1 MRKSQLL
8 VLLIVWAG
16 FYACKEDPLKV
27 DVSDIEVNVELH
39 RFDKALF
46 SMDTSNIWKEL
57 DAIGQ
62 EYDRLWEMYTY
73 QILNIGGPNDRMFA
87 DRLKQFLGDPVISE
101 SYKEAQKIFEN
112 DNFLIEELDNSF
124 THFAY
129 YYPKK
134 GIPKVFT
141 FIGGFN
147 QSIVTDKD
155 LLGIGLDKY
164 LGEDCRFYYQLGLP
178 VFARKQLKK
187 ENIAGDC
194 MRAWAMMEFPNTD
207 SIENVLNTMIYNGK
221 ILYFAKAMMPEKS
234 DSLIIRYS
242 KNEFDYCVKSEK
254 EMYAF
259 MVENEMLF
267 SSKYKDI
274 MRFTTDGPFT
284 AGFKNSPARV
294 GNWIGWQI
302 VKKYIDHNPNISLN
316 DLMEMNDHQGIFIGS
331 KYNP

>member
-1 MRKSQLL
+1 MIKSKILIFLIIL
-8 VLLIVWAG
+8 VSFL
-16 FYACKEDPLKV
+16 ACKGDRLNV
-27 DVSDIEVNVELH
+27 DVSGIDVDIQPI
-39 RFDKALF
+39 RFDNDLF
-46 SMDTSNIWKEL
+46 AIDTSKIV
-57 DAIGQ
+57 DAV
-62 EYDRLWEMYTY
+62 YDIHQKYGEFWEMYTY

-87 DRLKQFLGDPVISE
+87 DRLCQFLGDPVIRE
-101 SYKEAQKIFEN
+101 SYEEAQKIFEN

-129 YYPKK
+129 YFPEKE
-134 GIPKVFT
+134 IPKVFT

-164 LGEDCRFYYQLGLP
+164 LGEECRFYYQLGLP

-187 ENIAGDC
+187 ENIASDC

-234 DSLIIRYS
+234 DTVIIRYS
-242 KNEFDYCVKSEK
+242 TNELDYCVKSEK

-259 MVENEMLF
+259 MVENEFLF
-267 SSKYKDI
+267 STKYKDI
-274 MRFTTDGPFT
+274 VRFTKDGPFT

-302 VKKYIDHNPNISLN
+302 VKKYVDQNPTISLN
-316 DLMEMNDHQGIFIGS
+316 DLMEMQDHQGIFIAS